1 MMLFKVCR
9 DCGEEYRPE
18 VQRCADCGGELVARY
33 AEGTGPDGELLEP
46 AADGRRP
53 GEPEPLDPA
62 ELRPLHVAD
71 RAGDLMPLA
80 QALGEAAIRFAVRG
94 SPYQFALLVRE
105 TDLAR
110 ATQVLQSLF
119 GQAATGEEGDEAGP
133 AQCPACGHA
142 LAEPVAECPACGLAL
157 EAAGGRLCPACGLPM
172 ADTTRDHSL
181 CAERG
186 GNMG

>member
-46 AADGRRP
+46 AADGRPP

-62 ELRPLHVAD
+62 ELRTLHVAD
-71 RAGDLMPLA
+71 RAGDLLPLA

-105 TDLAR
+105 ADLDR
-110 ATQVLQSLF
+110 ATELLQSVL
-119 GQAATGEEGDEAGP
+119 GQDATDEEGDEAGP
-133 AQCPACGHA
+133 ASCPACGHA
-142 LAEPVAECPACGLAL
+142 LAAPVAECPACGLAL
-157 EAAGGRLCPACGLPM
+157 EAPGGRLCPRCGRPIVPP
-172 ADTTRDHSL
+172 ARDCSFCDHGPHL
-181 CAERG
+181 E
-186 GNMG
+186 